1 MKDSVSLSWSND
13 VATELS
19 VGNRWSPLRKIE
31 KAKHWREKS
40 LYRDRGREKQT
51 GRKTE
56 RENRESM
63 TV

>member
-13 VATELS
+13 VAAEL
-19 VGNRWSPLRKIE
+19 GNRWSPLRKIE

-40 LYRDRGREKQT
+40 LNRDRGREKQA